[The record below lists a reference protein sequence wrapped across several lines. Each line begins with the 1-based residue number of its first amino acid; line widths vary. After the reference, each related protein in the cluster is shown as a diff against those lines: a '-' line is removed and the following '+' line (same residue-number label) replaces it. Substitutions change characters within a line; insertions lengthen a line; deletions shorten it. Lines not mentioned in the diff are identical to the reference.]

1 MRSHSLVRLLGYVA
15 AKYQRDDC
23 NSLAAALA
31 YFALFSF
38 FPLILVSLSVVGFF
52 VDPSRYEVQR
62 QILNL
67 IGAPELRELV
77 TETLANLSEN
87 RVNVGLI
94 GFGTLLVAATGVFG
108 ALSRA
113 FDVIWEVRPPDDRGL
128 RGALGALLSTRLVA
142 FALVLGCALLIMAAA
157 LANAL
162 LSLAARFTDWLPQGA
177 LLLQLA
183 QLLTTLLL
191 IAVALGAIF
200 KVMPGRRVG
209 WGDIW
214 PAALVAA
221 LLFVALQSVTGLVF
235 SRITFS
241 SYGAVGGAMALL
253 LWIFLCCQIILI
265 GGELSHAWAR
275 VYGSLREG
283 GK

>member
-1 MRSHSLVRLLGYVA
+1 MRSHSLVRLLGHVV

-62 QILNL
+62 QIINL

-94 GFGTLLVAATGVFG
+94 GFGTLLLAATGVFG
-108 ALSRA
+108 ALDNA
-113 FDVIWEVRPPDDRGL
+113 FHVIWEIDPAEG
-128 RGALGALLSTRLVA
+128 GGLGAAVRSLLTARLLA
-142 FALVLGCALLIMAAA
+142 FALVLGCAVLIMAAA

-162 LSLAARFTDWLPQGA
+162 LSLAARFTDWLPQGD

-183 QLLTTLLL
+183 QLATTLLL
-191 IAVALGAIF
+191 IAVAMGAIF
-200 KVMPGRRVG
+200 KVMPGRRAAWRDV
-209 WGDIW
+209 W
-214 PAALVAA
+214 PAAIVAA
-221 LLFVALQSVTGLVF
+221 LLFAALQGVAGLVF
-235 SRITFS
+235 SRISFS
-241 SYGAVGGAMALL
+241 SYGAVGGAMTLL

-265 GGELSHAWAR
+265 GGELSYAWAR
-275 VYGSLREG
+275 TYGSLRGVEH
-283 GK
+283 